1 MVQITTTKRLRI
13 NVTGTV
19 QGVGFR
25 PFIFGLAKRNRLT
38 GFVQNSSGG
47 VEIEI
52 QSESK
57 AKLDEF
63 CRSMIVELP
72 PLAKINHWQKLEIAP
87 VRDETDFSI
96 HKSESSDENQN
107 SFPIIPP
114 SDSATC
120 KDCLRELSDK
130 KDRRFRYP
138 FINCTNC
145 GPRFTIIQ
153 ELPYDRANTSMQKF
167 AMCKLCLH
175 EYENPLNRRFHAQ
188 PNACFDCGPQL
199 QFEPGNLNGEPALAR
214 SIEYLKQGKII
225 ALKGLGGFQ
234 LLCDAKN
241 ENAVKELRKRKQ
253 RPAKPLA
260 IMVADLTEAKKYC
273 RLDECDEIIL
283 SGVERPIVLLSMH
296 EQHTELAQSLSHSD
310 KLGVMLPYTPL
321 HHLLLQDFGGPV
333 VATSG
338 NISEEPIA
346 CANQEAMDE
355 LKNIADG
362 FLVHDR
368 DIISRYDDSVSSIYS
383 GKENR
388 VRFLRRARGYA
399 PACVS
404 LPFTCKQNILAL
416 GGHLKNTF
424 SFGRGNQAIMSQH
437 LGDLD
442 NSKNIDNYKDVLNLY
457 QKMFRFKPQII
468 VHDLHPDYYSS
479 IFAEQMS
486 QDLNIET
493 IQVQHHHAHIAACMV
508 EHNLESQVIGVAFD
522 GLGIGDD
529 ETLWGGEFLFCRYD
543 SFSRFAHFKPAPM
556 PGGSIAIKQPW
567 RMMLGL
573 IHTFNN
579 KGKLESFIEKTEN
592 RFGKKNI
599 QIIQKQ
605 LENSFNSPLTSSCGR
620 IFDAVSALLGICLLQ
635 DYEGQAPVELETLAR
650 TCINCETES
659 YNYEVENKKPYLI
672 NSEPFFLQIV
682 QDMERDLSKNIIAYK
697 FHQTIKAIV
706 VDLCLKIRQETQ
718 CSTVCLSGGVFQNQL
733 LSQLVEQELMQSGF
747 SVYLPAAIPPN
758 DGGLSLGQLS
768 VASHL
773 I

>member
-1 MVQITTTKRLRI
+1 MDTPIKRLRI

-25 PFIFGLAKRNRLT
+25 PFVFSLANRNNLT

-52 QSESK
+52 QSDSK
-57 AKLDEF
+57 EKLDQF
-63 CRSMIVELP
+63 CHSMIVELP

-87 VRDETDFSI
+87 VPDEVDFSI
-96 HKSESSDENQN
+96 HRSESSDENQN

-167 AMCKLCLH
+167 VMCKLCLY
-175 EYENPLNRRFHAQ
+175 EYETPFDRRFHAQ

-199 QFEPGNLNGEPALAR
+199 QFEPGNLRGEPALAKT
-214 SIEYLKQGKII
+214 IEYLKEGKII

-241 ENAVKELRKRKQ
+241 ENAVKELRKRKH

-260 IMVADLTEAKKYC
+260 IMVADLTEAQKYC
-273 RLDECDEIIL
+273 RLVECSENIL
-283 SGVERPIVLLSMH
+283 SGIERPIVLLPRH
-296 EQHTELAQSLSHSD
+296 KQHTELAQSLSHSD

-321 HHLLLQDFGGPV
+321 HILLLQDFGGPV

-346 CANQEAMDE
+346 CNNQEAMHE

-362 FLVHDR
+362 FLVNDR
-368 DIISRYDDSVSSIYS
+368 DIISRYDDSVSSIYLE
-383 GKENR
+383 KENR

-399 PACVS
+399 PGLVS
-404 LPFTCKQNILAL
+404 LPFTCKQNILAM

-479 IFAEQMS
+479 ILAEQMS
-486 QDLNIET
+486 RELAIKT
-493 IQVQHHHAHIAACMV
+493 IQVQHHHAHIAACMA
-508 EHNLESQVIGVAFD
+508 EHNLESPVIGVAFD
-522 GLGIGDD
+522 GLGMGED
-529 ETLWGGEFLFCRYD
+529 ETLWGGEFFLCRYD

-567 RMMLGL
+567 RMMLGFS
-573 IHTFNN
+573 HTFKNN
-579 KGKLESFIEKTEN
+579 HNLESFIEKTEN
-592 RFGKKNI
+592 SFGKKNI

-635 DYEGQAPVELETLAR
+635 EYEGQAPVELETLAR
-650 TCINCETES
+650 TCNNHETEV
-659 YNYEVENKKPYLI
+659 YNYEVENKIPYQI
-672 NSEPFFLQIV
+672 NTEPFFLQIV
-682 QDMERDLSKNIIAYK
+682 QDMERNLSKNMIAYK
-697 FHQTIKAIV
+697 FHQTIKAII
-706 VDLCLKIRQETQ
+706 VDLCFKIRQETQ
-718 CSTVCLSGGVFQNQL
+718 CASVCLSGGVFQNQL
-733 LSQLVEQELMQSGF
+733 LSHLVEQELLQRGF
-747 SVYLPAAIPPN
+747 SVYFPTLIPPN
-758 DGGLSLGQLS
+758 DGGLSLGQLA